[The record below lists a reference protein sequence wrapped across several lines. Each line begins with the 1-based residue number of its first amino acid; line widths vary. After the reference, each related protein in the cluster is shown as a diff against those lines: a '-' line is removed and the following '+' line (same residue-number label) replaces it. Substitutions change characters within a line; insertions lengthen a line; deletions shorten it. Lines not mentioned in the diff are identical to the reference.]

1 MTTERDTIKCEAVF
15 NDDHTHRFWWRRQWS
30 KDKPM
35 ATVITMNPSLSD
47 NIITDTTTTL
57 VVNNIARLGEFGGVI
72 IVNLYSL
79 LTSKLDFR
87 WNADEE
93 LISPENDTYI
103 KKAADESDVVILAWG
118 KAAANNQ
125 RIAERVE
132 RVLSILETHKSKL
145 WTITDGEREMTH
157 PLFPAVRSGWNLKS
171 FIYKQPAD
179 ETSADDK

>member
-1 MTTERDTIKCEAVF
+1 MD
-15 NDDHTHRFWWRRQWS
+15 

-35 ATVITMNPSLSD
+35 AAVITMNPSLSD

-93 LISPENDTYI
+93 LNSPENDTYI

-118 KAAANNQ
+118 KGAANNQ
-125 RIAERVE
+125 RIADRVE
-132 RVLSILETHKSKL
+132 QVLSILEPYKSKL

-157 PLFPAVRSGWNLKS
+157 PLFPAVRSSWNLKS

-179 ETSADDK
+179 ETSADSK